1 MCKALCLS
9 GSLAHVPTVKTA
21 LLCTAEMEEQPYALV
36 RLLQGLDARHT
47 HSQIHPRERHEAQGE
62 CGQK

>member
-1 MCKALCLS
+1 MCPQSTTFWLC
-9 GSLAHVPTVKTA
+9 P
-21 LLCTAEMEEQPYALV
+21 AEMEEQPYALV

-47 HSQIHPRERHEAQGE
+47 HSQVHPRERHEAQGE